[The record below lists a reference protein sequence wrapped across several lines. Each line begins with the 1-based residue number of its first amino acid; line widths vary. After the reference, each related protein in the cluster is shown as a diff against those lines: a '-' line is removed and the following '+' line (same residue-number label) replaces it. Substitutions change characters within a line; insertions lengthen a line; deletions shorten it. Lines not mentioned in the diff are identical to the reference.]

1 MLVMSILT
9 QTSKWLEHQVV
20 EQVQHH
26 VSVEQHAPFTL
37 DRRCVSIYQACD
49 LLERTVNGYEDKQ
62 YLPLP
67 CLDLAFVEVASLE
80 VCKPQLCRCCLVR
93 IGRTQHHFHSEELN
107 ASPCLIRSVVRG
119 TVEKHHDSFSP
130 ADSVLLRECCSK
142 LRQKHLHHV
151 LVRVALS
158 Q

>member
-1 MLVMSILT
+1 MSRLT

-37 DRRCVSIYQACD
+37 DRRCVSIYQAGD

-80 VCKPQLCRCCLVR
+80 VCEPQLCRCCLVR
-93 IGRTQHHFHSEELN
+93 VGRT
-107 ASPCLIRSVVRG
+107 
-119 TVEKHHDSFSP
+119 
-130 ADSVLLRECCSK
+130 
-142 LRQKHLHHV
+142 
-151 LVRVALS
+151 
-158 Q
+158 